1 VSRNWGSQ
9 DKLWNGSKN
18 SKCTNEK
25 SIQFGIIN
33 RTKKLVMKKL
43 LLFTLLS
50 ILSTSVYAQWP
61 AELIITPEKTNYQE
75 TSTYADVIN
84 FIKALQSKTD
94 LMHLEYMGKSLEGK
108 DIPVVVMADPKVS
121 SPEEAE
127 QSGKPVMYI
136 QGNIHSGEVEGKE
149 ILQIMMR
156 EILLGD
162 KKYLLKDQIIVF
174 APIYNTD
181 SNDKMD
187 VQVRRSQEESP
198 QKTGIRANSQGWD
211 LNRDGMKMEA
221 LETNAMIQNVILKW
235 DPEIFVDLH
244 TTNGTWHG
252 YSLTWAPSYH
262 SAGEKAPYELTW
274 NEMLPEVTQKVKE
287 EYGVYLGPYGGYS
300 LRQGWPPKALY
311 TYNHHPRYLVN
322 QMGLRNKIG
331 ILSEAF
337 AHERLYQRMNS
348 TKAFV
353 TEILEYTNE
362 NGKRIAQINE
372 SATQS
377 AIQNVLDNAGKKK
390 KGVRFRMIPLE
401 DTFTLRTYNY
411 IPYVTAEGDTSYI
424 RSGEIIEVPDVQ
436 NYSKFEATVE
446 STIPRG
452 YIIPKE
458 MKAIADH
465 LKKQGVIVSE
475 IESRKE
481 YKGEVFEITK
491 FEKSQRQFEGHNMAR
506 VEGDFKESTKMANEG
521 DFLVD
526 MAQPLTNLIFYM
538 LEPQS
543 DDGLVTWNFFDE
555 YFEKNGVNEKKVI
568 YPVFKYF

>member
-1 VSRNWGSQ
+1 VTRNWGGQ
-9 DKLWNGSKN
+9 INESKK
-18 SKCTNEK
+18 SKCFNEN

-33 RTKKLVMKKL
+33 RTKNLLMKKL
-43 LLFTLLS
+43 LL
-50 ILSTSVYAQWP
+50 IIAIAIVSTSAYAQWP
-61 AELIITPEKTNYQE
+61 AELITTPEKTNYQE
-75 TSTYADVIN
+75 TSTYADVMN
-84 FIKALQSKTD
+84 YIKALQPKTD
-94 LMHLEYMGKSLEGK
+94 LMHVEYMGQSLEGK

-149 ILQIMMR
+149 ILQILMR

-162 KKYLLKDQIIVF
+162 KKYLLEDQIVIF

-187 VQVRRSQEESP
+187 VQVRRSQEGSP

-211 LNRDGMKMEA
+211 LNRDGIKMEA
-221 LETNAMIQNVILKW
+221 LETQAMIQNVMMKW

-262 SAGEKAPYELTW
+262 SAGEKAPYDLTW
-274 NEMLPEVTQKVKE
+274 NEFLPEVTQKVKE
-287 EYGVYLGPYGGYS
+287 EYDIYLGPYGGYS

-353 TEILEYTNE
+353 VEILEYTRK
-362 NGKRIAQINE
+362 NGRRIAEVNE
-372 SATQS
+372 AATQS
-377 AIQNVLDNAGKKK
+377 AIQNVLDNSGKKK
-390 KGVRFRMIPLE
+390 KGVRFQMIPLD

-411 IPYVTAEGDTSYI
+411 IPFVKTDGDTSYI
-424 RSGEIIEVPDVQ
+424 RSGEIIEVPNVN

-458 MKAIADH
+458 MKEIADH
-465 LKKQGVIVSE
+465 LEMMGAIVSVVE
-475 IESRKE
+475 NKKE
-481 YKGEVFEITK
+481 YKGEIFEISE
-491 FEKSQRQFEGHNMAR
+491 FQKSQRQFEGHNMAR
-506 VEGDFKESTKMANEG
+506 VEGEFRAATRTAQKG
-521 DFLVD
+521 DFIID
-526 MAQPLTNLIFYM
+526 MAQPLTNLIFYT

-555 YFEKNGVNEKKVI
+555 YFEKNEVNEKNVI

>member
-1 VSRNWGSQ
+1 MSRNWGSQ

>member
-1 VSRNWGSQ
+1 MR
-9 DKLWNGSKN
+9 
-18 SKCTNEK
+18 
-25 SIQFGIIN
+25 IQFNLVSSTAQKI
-33 RTKKLVMKKL
+33 LVMKKL
-43 LLFTLLS
+43 LLVTFLS

-61 AELIITPEKTNYQE
+61 AELITTPEKTNYQE
-75 TSTYADVIN
+75 TSTYADVMK
-84 FIKALQSKTD
+84 FIKALQPKTD

-121 SPEEAE
+121 TPEEAE

-149 ILQIMMR
+149 ILQILMR

-162 KKYLLKDQIIVF
+162 KKYLLENQIIVF

-187 VQVRRSQEESP
+187 VQVRRSQEGSP

-221 LETNAMIQNVILKW
+221 LETNAMIQNVIVKW

-262 SAGEKAPYELTW
+262 SAGEKAPYDLTW
-274 NEMLPEVTQKVKE
+274 NELLPEVTQKVKE
-287 EYGVYLGPYGGYS
+287 EYDVYLGPYGGYS

-337 AHERLYQRMNS
+337 AHERLYERMNS

-362 NGKRIAQINE
+362 NGKRIAQINDN
-372 SATQS
+372 ATQS
-377 AIQNVLDNAGKKK
+377 AIQNVLDNSGKKK

-475 IESRKE
+475 LKNRKE
-481 YKGEVFEITK
+481 YEGEVFEITK

-506 VEGDFKESTKMANEG
+506 VEGEFKESTKMANEG

-555 YFEKNGVNEKKVI
+555 YFEKNGVNEKNVI

>member
-1 VSRNWGSQ
+1 
-9 DKLWNGSKN
+9 
-18 SKCTNEK
+18 
-25 SIQFGIIN
+25 
-33 RTKKLVMKKL
+33 MKKL
-43 LLFTLLS
+43 FSISLF
-50 ILSTSVYAQWP
+50 ILFSSSLYAQWP
-61 AELIITPEKTNYQE
+61 TELITTPEKTNYQE
-75 TSTYADVIN
+75 TSTYADVMN
-84 FIKALQSKTD
+84 FIKALQPKSD

-127 QSGKPVMYI
+127 KSGKPVMYI

-149 ILQIMMR
+149 ILQILMR
-156 EILLGD
+156 EILLGN
-162 KKYLLKDQIIVF
+162 KKYLLENQIIVF
-174 APIYNTD
+174 VPIYNTD

-187 VQVRRSQEESP
+187 VQVRRSQEGSP

-262 SAGEKAPYELTW
+262 SAGERAPYDLTW
-274 NEMLPEVTQKVKE
+274 NEMLPEVTQNVLD
-287 EYGVYLGPYGGYS
+287 EYDVHLGPYGGYS
-300 LRQGWPPKALY
+300 LRQGWPPKAIY

-337 AHERLYQRMNS
+337 AHERLYERMNS

-353 TEILEYTNE
+353 TEILEYTNG
-362 NGKRIAQINE
+362 NGKYIAEVNKI
-372 SATQS
+372 AVQS
-377 AIQNVLDNAGKKK
+377 AIQNVLDNSGKQK
-390 KGVRFRMIPLE
+390 KGIRFRMIPLE
-401 DTFTLRTYNY
+401 DTFKLRTYNY
-411 IPYVTAEGDTSYI
+411 IPYVTTEGDTSYI
-424 RSGEIIEVPDVQ
+424 RSGEIIEVPDVE

-446 STIPRG
+446 STLPRG

-465 LKKQGVIVSE
+465 LKKQGIIVSE
-475 IESRKE
+475 IEKKKE
-481 YKGEVFEITK
+481 YKGEVFQVSK
-491 FEKSQRQFEGHNMAR
+491 LEKSERQFEEHNMAM
-506 VEGDFKESTKMANEG
+506 VEGEFKKASRTVQKG

-526 MAQPLTNLIFYM
+526 MAQPLTNLIFYL

-543 DDGLVTWNFFDE
+543 DDGLIFWNFFDE
-555 YFEKNGVNEKKVI
+555 YFEENGIDSKNVE
-568 YPVFKYF
+568 YPIFKYF

>member
-1 VSRNWGSQ
+1 MEVKIRNALMRIHFNLVSSTAQ
-9 DKLWNGSKN
+9 K
-18 SKCTNEK
+18 
-25 SIQFGIIN
+25 I
-33 RTKKLVMKKL
+33 LVMKKL
-43 LLFTLLS
+43 LLIIVLS

-61 AELIITPEKTNYQE
+61 AELITTPEKTNYQE
-75 TSTYADVIN
+75 TSTYADVMN
-84 FIKALQSKTD
+84 FIKALQPKAD

-108 DIPVVVMADPKVS
+108 EIPVVVMADPKVS

-149 ILQIMMR
+149 ILQILMR

-162 KKYLLKDQIIVF
+162 KKYLLDNQIIVF

-187 VQVRRSQEESP
+187 VQVRRSQEGSP

-262 SAGEKAPYELTW
+262 SAGEKAPYDLTW
-274 NEMLPEVTQKVKE
+274 NELLPQVTQKVKE
-287 EYGVYLGPYGGYS
+287 EHDVYLGPYGGYS

-348 TKAFV
+348 TKVFV
-353 TEILEYTNE
+353 TEILEYTNN
-362 NGKRIAQINE
+362 NGKYITEVNE

-377 AIQNVLDNAGKKK
+377 AMQNVLDNAGKKK
-390 KGVRFRMIPLE
+390 KGVRFQMVPLE

-424 RSGEIIEVPDVQ
+424 RSGEIIEIPDVQ

-452 YIIPKE
+452 YIIIKE

-481 YKGEVFEITK
+481 YEGEVFEISK
-491 FEKSQRQFEGHNMAR
+491 FEKSQRQFEGHNMAM
-506 VEGDFKESTKMANEG
+506 VEGEFKESTKMANEG

-555 YFEKNGVNEKKVI
+555 YFEKNGVNEKNVI
-568 YPVFKYF
+568 YPVFKYYED

>member
-1 VSRNWGSQ
+1 
-9 DKLWNGSKN
+9 
-18 SKCTNEK
+18 
-25 SIQFGIIN
+25 
-33 RTKKLVMKKL
+33 MKKL
-43 LLFTLLS
+43 FSITLIILLS
-50 ILSTSVYAQWP
+50 SPLYAQWP
-61 AELIITPEKTNYQE
+61 AELITTPEKTNYQE
-75 TSTYADVIN
+75 TSTYADVMN
-84 FIKALQSKTD
+84 FIKALQPKTD

-108 DIPVVVMADPKVS
+108 DIPVIVMANPKIS
-121 SPEEAE
+121 TPEEAE
-127 QSGKPVMYI
+127 KSGKPVIYI

-149 ILQIMMR
+149 ILQILMR

-162 KKYLLKDQIIVF
+162 RKHLLDDQIVIF

-187 VQVRRSQEESP
+187 VQVRRSQEGSP
-198 QKTGIRANSQGWD
+198 LKTGIRANSQGWD

-221 LETNAMIQNVILKW
+221 LETKAMIQNVIVKW
-235 DPEIFVDLH
+235 DPEVFVDLH

-274 NEMLPEVTQKVKE
+274 NEMLPEVTRKVKE
-287 EYGVYLGPYGGYS
+287 NYDIYLGPYGGYS
-300 LRQGWPPKALY
+300 LRQGWPPKNLY

-337 AHERLYQRMNS
+337 AHERLYERMNS

-353 TEILEYTNE
+353 TEILEYTRENWKYIAEVNE
-362 NGKRIAQINE
+362 T
-372 SATQS
+372 ATQV
-377 AIQNVLDNAGKKK
+377 AMQNVLDNAGKAQ
-390 KGVRFRMIPLE
+390 KGVRFRMVPLDE
-401 DTFTLRTYNY
+401 TFTLRTYNY
-411 IPYVTAEGDTSYI
+411 IPYITSEGDTSYI
-424 RSGEIIEVPDVQ
+424 RSGEIIEVEDVQ
-436 NYSKFEATVE
+436 NYSKFEATVK

-458 MKAIADH
+458 MKGIADH

-475 IESRKE
+475 IKSEKKYE
-481 YKGEVFEITK
+481 GEIFEVSK
-491 FEKSQRQFEGHNMAR
+491 LERSERQFEGHNMAR
-506 VEGDFKESTKMANEG
+506 IEGEFKSSSYTAQKG

-526 MAQPLTNLIFYM
+526 MVQPLTNLIFYM

-555 YFEKNGVNEKKVI
+555 YFEKNAVNSKKVD

>member
-1 VSRNWGSQ
+1 
-9 DKLWNGSKN
+9 
-18 SKCTNEK
+18 
-25 SIQFGIIN
+25 
-33 RTKKLVMKKL
+33 MKKL
-43 LLFTLLS
+43 LLLFS
-50 ILSTSVYAQWP
+50 ITIFSTSAYAQWP
-61 AELIITPEKTNYQE
+61 AELITTPEKTNYE
-75 TSTYADVIN
+75 VTSTYMDVMN
-84 FIKALQSKTD
+84 YIKALQPKTD
-94 LMHLEYMGKSLEGK
+94 LMHVEYMGKSLEGK
-108 DIPVVVMADPKVS
+108 DIPVVVMANPKVS

-127 QSGKPVMYI
+127 RSGKPIMYI

-149 ILQIMMR
+149 ILQILMR

-162 KKYLLKDQIIVF
+162 KKYLLEDQIVIF

-181 SNDKMD
+181 SNDKLD
-187 VQVRRSQEESP
+187 VQVRRSQEGSP

-221 LETNAMIQNVILKW
+221 LETNAMIQNVIMKW

-262 SAGEKAPYELTW
+262 SAGEKAPYDLTW
-274 NEMLPEVTQKVKE
+274 NEMLPEITDKVKE
-287 EYGVYLGPYGGYS
+287 KYDVYLGPYGGYS
-300 LRQGWPPKALY
+300 LRQGWPPKAIY

-337 AHERLYQRMNS
+337 AHERLYERMNS

-353 TEILEYTNE
+353 VEILEYTRK
-362 NGKRIAQINE
+362 NGRRIAEVNTAATK
-372 SATQS
+372 SAV
-377 AIQNVLDNAGKKK
+377 QNVLDNAGKKK
-390 KGVRFRMIPLE
+390 KGVRFEMVPLE
-401 DTFTLRTYNY
+401 DTFTLRTYD
-411 IPYVTAEGDTSYI
+411 YVSYTNADGESSYL
-424 RSGEIIEVPDVQ
+424 RSGEIIDVPGVE

-458 MKAIADH
+458 MKFVADH
-465 LKKQGVIVSE
+465 LKKQGITVTE
-475 IESRKE
+475 ISGNKKYR
-481 YKGEVFEITK
+481 GEVFVASK
-491 FEKSQRQFEGHNMAR
+491 LEKSPRQFEGHNMAQ
-506 VEGDFKESTKMANEG
+506 VEGVFKSASKTAQKG

-526 MAQPLTNLIFYM
+526 MAQPLTNLIFYT

-555 YFEKNGVNEKKVI
+555 YFEKNGIDSKNVE